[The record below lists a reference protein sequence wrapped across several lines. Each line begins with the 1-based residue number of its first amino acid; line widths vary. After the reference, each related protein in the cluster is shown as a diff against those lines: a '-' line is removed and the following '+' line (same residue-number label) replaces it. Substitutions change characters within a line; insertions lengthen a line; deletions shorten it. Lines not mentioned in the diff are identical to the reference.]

1 MSLLLFLDQ
10 FGIIQILQTPSI
22 PQTSFFVGIFFA
34 ASYSKTA
41 LVYQIEVQ
49 EQDQI
54 NVQIQG
60 KSGNFSSKLIN
71 VPASLFGTLE
81 QVKDSYRNGRN
92 TPTLIFENF

>member
-1 MSLLLFLDQ
+1 MIKEVTRAI
-10 FGIIQILQTPSI
+10 FGPIWYYSDPSD
-22 PQTSFFVGIFFA
+22 QTSFFVGGFFA

-60 KSGNFSSKLIN
+60 KSGNFSSKLMN

-81 QVKDSYRNGRN
+81 QVHLSIFFQSTPFSYKK
-92 TPTLIFENF
+92 I